1 MKKKKVTKRKKKKGE
16 NDEDEI
22 KPAKHDNVGNLYSE
36 EVAKEIFNKIF
47 SNVFINL
54 NTKKIDEIIDYY
66 SVSNIICSVNN
77 LIEILNLNHDMDIS
91 FPNPTNSKNKT
102 FIDESK
108 KEKIKKRNQDK
119 KIYNKNNNINSE
131 TNDDDIINKRTYIDK
146 ITPEKLNDIGP
157 LYSQKIYNT
166 NFWGT
171 IPQPQSFAFDR
182 TSTYKNAIIISDI
195 PEKKS
200 KEINEVNVNDKKKKK
215 FLRLKTRYAFSI
227 KQVDDLYKIKKKPFI
242 KANDDLPSE
251 AISNEELGIV
261 QEDEDIK
268 KMRNDLMEEINQKI
282 MEEKKQKEKLLLEEI
297 AKRKKFQKKS
307 KKDNDNGL
315 DPDSFIKEFIS
326 ISSNQKEI
334 KPGSTKAILE
344 EERKQLT
351 LKARK
356 NIEYNRI
363 PKVKSEKDRISDLR
377 KKQKLFA
384 KKYLFNSYN
393 SDEYDD
399 DESKGNSRPSGSNFD
414 LIRPEIGVIIQENI
428 KVKSGGINFY
438 EKYNKFSVNDFNNTM
453 NSIFVRNFS
462 NTNYLGY
469 NTYTTGKSNTS
480 TTIKNKTDLLL
491 RKNSKEDDNIKIQI
505 NNGFNN
511 DEYLN
516 EKNLFRNTFK
526 TKLENLK
533 KKYIY
538 KSKSKISMSN
548 NINMDRFKEV
558 LNTAD
563 ADKSYYYYS
572 HNLFHSNKSKN
583 EFNNNFEL
591 SYIGKSKSIN
601 KNFFSPIPTNLINTY
616 KNTLLK
622 NYFYNAG
629 DDYSLNQG
637 MRTYRYNKYK
647 IMDTFN
653 KYLVEGNKEFN
664 EKLYKNIFN
673 KDEFLP
679 KLRIGEASSTNHGTR
694 TKNFFFRKRKNLNV

>member
-511 DEYLN
+511 DEDLN

>member
-22 KPAKHDNVGNLYSE
+22 KPTKHDNVGNLYSE

>member
-22 KPAKHDNVGNLYSE
+22 KPTKHDNVGNLYSE

-491 RKNSKEDDNIKIQI
+491 RKNSKENDNIKIQI

>member
-1 MKKKKVTKRKKKKGE
+1 
-16 NDEDEI
+16 
-22 KPAKHDNVGNLYSE
+22 
-36 EVAKEIFNKIF
+36 
-47 SNVFINL
+47 
-54 NTKKIDEIIDYY
+54 
-66 SVSNIICSVNN
+66 
-77 LIEILNLNHDMDIS
+77 
-91 FPNPTNSKNKT
+91 
-102 FIDESK
+102 
-108 KEKIKKRNQDK
+108 
-119 KIYNKNNNINSE
+119 
-131 TNDDDIINKRTYIDK
+131 
-146 ITPEKLNDIGP
+146 
-157 LYSQKIYNT
+157 
-166 NFWGT
+166 
-171 IPQPQSFAFDR
+171 
-182 TSTYKNAIIISDI
+182 
-195 PEKKS
+195 
-200 KEINEVNVNDKKKKK
+200 
-215 FLRLKTRYAFSI
+215 
-227 KQVDDLYKIKKKPFI
+227 
-242 KANDDLPSE
+242 
-251 AISNEELGIV
+251 
-261 QEDEDIK
+261 
-268 KMRNDLMEEINQKI
+268 MEEINQKI

-393 SDEYDD
+393 SDVDDD

-558 LNTAD
+558 LNTTD

>member
-22 KPAKHDNVGNLYSE
+22 KPTKHDNVGNLYSE

-171 IPQPQSFAFDR
+171 IPQPKSFAFDR

-227 KQVDDLYKIKKKPFI
+227 KQVDNLYKIKKKPFI

-251 AISNEELGIV
+251 AISNEALGIV
-261 QEDEDIK
+261 SEDEDIK

-297 AKRKKFQKKS
+297 SKRKKFQKKS

-393 SDEYDD
+393 SNEDDD

-491 RKNSKEDDNIKIQI
+491 RKNSKENDNIKIQI

-511 DEYLN
+511 DEDLN